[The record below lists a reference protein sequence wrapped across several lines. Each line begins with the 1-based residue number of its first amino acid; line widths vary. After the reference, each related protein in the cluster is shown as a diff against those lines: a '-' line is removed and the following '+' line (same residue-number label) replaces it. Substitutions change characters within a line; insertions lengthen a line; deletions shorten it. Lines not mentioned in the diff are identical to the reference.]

1 MLSTS
6 DTLEKTTT
14 NPFISSISPKR
25 YMWNMI
31 GVTNAT
37 KKKGI
42 DYLLPPAERVN
53 GLWGSEW
60 VHMRAWK

>member
-1 MLSTS
+1 MLVLSTS
-6 DTLEKTTT
+6 DTPEKTTT
-14 NPFISSISPKR
+14 NPFICPKR

-53 GLWGSEW
+53 GLGGSEW